1 MTRAELDAL
10 SREELIAVVLA
21 QAEQI
26 AALQATLA
34 RLQSDSAALRLKL
47 EKDQPPPTTSRNS
60 SKPPSRDQKSDIPES
75 HAKRKHGPPAGHAK
89 HERKFVAEPDHVVE
103 VKAERC
109 SRCAAD
115 LHSQAGELIDVNQIT
130 EVPPA
135 QAEVIEVRQYAV
147 TCPEC
152 GQTEISQ
159 PPAGLEMTRSF
170 GARLESLVIYY
181 RQEQHMSYQRTQ
193 TALWNLHGVAISQ
206 GGIDQI
212 MQRAGQQAVAATP
225 PLQQAVQES
234 AVVNSD
240 ETSARVDGRNWWEW
254 VFCTVTAILHVIK
267 PSRGADVI
275 RAVMGTH
282 RAEVWGSDCWSAQL
296 KAPAQCWQLCLA
308 HQLRNLQAVV
318 ERYPKLFWAQA
329 MQALFRY
336 AIHVHHQRDQWSAA
350 QFAAQ
355 VARIVTLCDWLLAR
369 PVTPM
374 AARRLQK
381 RYRKHRQHL
390 FVFLERTDVAPT
402 NNLSERALRAS
413 VVHRKVLGGFRSQW
427 GAEAYAALAS
437 IIDTAALKGTKAFE
451 SLQTL
456 LGPPALPL
464 PAPRE

>member
-1 MTRAELDAL
+1 MIRAELEAL
-10 SREELIAVVLA
+10 SREELIAMVLA
-21 QAEQI
+21 QAEQLG
-26 AALQATLA
+26 AVQATLA
-34 RLQSDSAALRLKL
+34 QLQADYAALRLKF
-47 EKDQPPPTTSRNS
+47 EKDQRPPTTSRNS
-60 SKPPSRDQKSDIPES
+60 SQPSSRDQKVNQAEAR
-75 HAKRKHGPPAGHAK
+75 AKRKHGPPAGHVK
-89 HERKFVAEPDHVVE
+89 HERKFVAEPDHVV
-103 VKAERC
+103 VLKPA
-109 SRCAAD
+109 RCACCATD
-115 LHSQAGELIDVNQIT
+115 LQGQAGELVDVNQIT

-147 TCPEC
+147 TCPAC
-152 GQTEISQ
+152 GQTALAQ
-159 PPAGLEMTRSF
+159 PPAGLEMSRSF

-181 RQEQHMSYQRTQ
+181 RQEQHLSYERTQ
-193 TALWNLHGVAISQ
+193 TALWNLHGVTISQ

-212 MQRAGQQAVAATP
+212 MQRAGQQAVAATE
-225 PLQQAVQES
+225 PLQQAVQAS

-254 VFCTVTAILHVIK
+254 VFCAATAVLHVIK

-275 RAVMGTH
+275 EAVMGTH
-282 RAEVWGSDCWSAQL
+282 CAEVWGSDCWSAQL
-296 KAPAQCWQLCLA
+296 KAPAQGWQLCLA

-318 ERYPKLFWAQA
+318 DRDPLLFWAQA

-336 AIHVHHQRDQWSAA
+336 AIHVHHQRDQLPAP

-355 VARIVTLCDWLLAR
+355 VARIAKLCDWLLAR
-369 PVTPM
+369 PVTQPE
-374 AARRLQK
+374 ALRLQK

-402 NNLSERALRAS
+402 NNVSERALRAS
-413 VVHRKVLGGFRSQW
+413 VVHRKVSGGFRSQW

-451 SLQTL
+451 ALQTL

-464 PAPRE
+464 PAPP

>member
-1 MTRAELDAL
+1 MIRAELDAL
-10 SREELIAVVLA
+10 SREALIVTVLA
-21 QAEQI
+21 QAEQLT
-26 AALQATLA
+26 ALQATLA
-34 RLQSDSAALRLKL
+34 QLQADYAALRLKF
-47 EKDQPPPTTSRNS
+47 EKDQSPPTTSRNS
-60 SKPPSRDQKSDIPES
+60 SQPPSRDQKSNQPES
-75 HAKRKHGPPAGHAK
+75 RVKRKHGPPVGHAK
-89 HERKFVAEPDHVVE
+89 HARKFVADPDHVVE
-103 VKAERC
+103 IKAKRC
-109 SRCAAD
+109 ACCAAD
-115 LHSQAGELIDVNQIT
+115 LQGQTGELVDVNQIT

-147 TCPEC
+147 TCPAC
-152 GQTEISQ
+152 GQSEIAQ

-170 GARLESLVIYY
+170 GARLEGLVIYY
-181 RQEQHMSYQRTQ
+181 RQEQHMSYERTQ

-212 MQRAGQQAVAATP
+212 MQRAGQQAVAATV
-225 PLQQAVQES
+225 PLQHTIQES

-254 VFCTVTAILHVIK
+254 VFCAATAVLHVIK

-275 RAVMGTH
+275 GAVMGPH
-282 RAEVWGSDCWSAQL
+282 GAEVWGSDCWSAQL
-296 KAPAQCWQLCLA
+296 KAPAQGWQLCLA

-318 ERYPKLFWAQA
+318 DRYPRLFWAQA
-329 MQALFRY
+329 LQALFRY
-336 AIHVHHQRDQWSAA
+336 AIHVHHQRDQLPAA

-355 VARIVTLCDWLLAR
+355 VARIAKLCDWLLAR
-369 PVTPM
+369 PVTQPE
-374 AARRLQK
+374 ALRLQQ

-402 NNLSERALRAS
+402 NNVSERALRAS

-451 SLQTL
+451 ALQTL
-456 LGPPALPL
+456 MGPPALPL
-464 PAPRE
+464 PVPS

>member
-1 MTRAELDAL
+1 MIRAELDGL
-10 SREELIAVVLA
+10 SREELIVLVLA

-34 RLQSDSAALRLKL
+34 QLQADYAALRLKF
-47 EKDQPPPTTSRNS
+47 EKDQPAPTTSRNS
-60 SKPPSRDQKSDIPES
+60 SQPPSRDQKSNISEPR
-75 HAKRKHGPPAGHAK
+75 AKRKHGPPAGHAR
-89 HERKFVAEPDHVVE
+89 HVRKLVAEPDHVVE
-103 VKAERC
+103 VKAAQC
-109 SRCAAD
+109 SRCASD
-115 LHSQAGELIDVNQIT
+115 LHSEAGELVAVNQIT

-135 QAEVIEVRQYAV
+135 QAAVIEVRQYAV

-152 GQTEISQ
+152 GQTEMAQ

-170 GARLESLVIYY
+170 GARLEGLVVYY
-181 RQEQHMSYQRTQ
+181 RQEQHMSYERTQ

-206 GGIDQI
+206 GGIDRI
-212 MQRAGQQAVAATP
+212 MQRAGQQAVAAGQ

-254 VFCTVTAILHVIK
+254 VFCTATAILHIIK

-275 RAVMGTH
+275 QAVMGTH
-282 RAEVWGSDCWSAQL
+282 CAEVWGSDCWSAQL
-296 KAPAQCWQLCLA
+296 KARAQGWQLCLA
-308 HQLRNLQAVV
+308 HQLRNLQAVLD
-318 ERYPKLFWAQA
+318 RYPGLFWAQA

-336 AIHVHHQRDQWSAA
+336 AIHVHHQRDQLPAA

-355 VARIVTLCDWLLAR
+355 VARIAKLCDWLLAR
-369 PVTPM
+369 PVTQPE
-374 AARRLQK
+374 ALRLQQ

-402 NNLSERALRAS
+402 NNVSERALRCS
-413 VVHRKVLGGFRSQW
+413 VVHRKVSGGFRSQW

-451 SLQTL
+451 ALQTL

-464 PAPRE
+464 PAPP

>member
-1 MTRAELDAL
+1 MIRAELDAL
-10 SREELIAVVLA
+10 SREALIVTVLA
-21 QAEQI
+21 QAEQLT
-26 AALQATLA
+26 ALQATLA
-34 RLQSDSAALRLKL
+34 QLQADYAALRLKF
-47 EKDQPPPTTSRNS
+47 EKDQSPPTTSRNS
-60 SKPPSRDQKSDIPES
+60 SQPPSRDQKSNQPES
-75 HAKRKHGPPAGHAK
+75 RVKRKHGPPVGHAK
-89 HERKFVAEPDHVVE
+89 HARKFVADPDHVVE
-103 VKAERC
+103 ITAERC
-109 SRCAAD
+109 ACCAAD
-115 LHSQAGELIDVNQIT
+115 LQGQTGELVDVNQIT

-152 GQTEISQ
+152 GQTEIAQ

-170 GARLESLVIYY
+170 GARLEGLVIYY
-181 RQEQHMSYQRTQ
+181 RQEQHMSYERTQ

-212 MQRAGQQAVAATP
+212 MQRAGQQAVAATV
-225 PLQQAVQES
+225 PLQHTIQES

-254 VFCTVTAILHVIK
+254 VFCAATAVLHVIK

-275 RAVMGTH
+275 GAVMGPH
-282 RAEVWGSDCWSAQL
+282 DAEVWGSDCWSAQL
-296 KAPAQCWQLCLA
+296 KAPAQGWQLCLA

-318 ERYPKLFWAQA
+318 DRYPRLFWAQA
-329 MQALFRY
+329 LQALFRY
-336 AIHVHHQRDQWSAA
+336 AIHVHHQRDQLPAA

-355 VARIVTLCDWLLAR
+355 VARIAKLCDWLLVR
-369 PVTPM
+369 PVTQPE
-374 AARRLQK
+374 ALRLQQ

-402 NNLSERALRAS
+402 NNVSERALRAS

-451 SLQTL
+451 ALQTL
-456 LGPPALPL
+456 MGPPALPL
-464 PAPRE
+464 PVPS

>member
-1 MTRAELDAL
+1 MIRAELDAL
-10 SREELIAVVLA
+10 SREELIVTVLA
-21 QAEQI
+21 QAEQLT
-26 AALQATLA
+26 ALQATLA
-34 RLQSDSAALRLKL
+34 QLQADYAALRLKF
-47 EKDQPPPTTSRNS
+47 EKDQSPPTTSRNS
-60 SKPPSRDQKSDIPES
+60 SQPPSRDQKSNQPES
-75 HAKRKHGPPAGHAK
+75 RVKRKHGPPVGHAK
-89 HERKFVAEPDHVVE
+89 HTRKFVADPDHVVE
-103 VKAERC
+103 IKAEQC
-109 SRCAAD
+109 AGCAAD
-115 LHSQAGELIDVNQIT
+115 LHGQTGELVDVNQIT

-147 TCPEC
+147 TCPAC
-152 GQTEISQ
+152 GHTEIAQ

-170 GARLESLVIYY
+170 GARLEGLVVYY
-181 RQEQHMSYQRTQ
+181 RQEQHMSYERTQ

-212 MQRAGQQAVAATP
+212 MQRAGQQAVAAMV
-225 PLQQAVQES
+225 PLQQTIQES

-254 VFCTVTAILHVIK
+254 VFCAATAVLHVIK

-275 RAVMGTH
+275 EAVMGPH
-282 RAEVWGSDCWSAQL
+282 CAEVWGSDCWSAQL
-296 KAPAQCWQLCLA
+296 KAPAQGWQLCLA

-318 ERYPKLFWAQA
+318 DRYPRLFWAQA
-329 MQALFRY
+329 LQALFRY
-336 AIHVHHQRDQWSAA
+336 AIHVHHQRDQLPAA

-355 VARIVTLCDWLLAR
+355 VARIAKLCDWLLAR
-369 PVTPM
+369 PVTQPE
-374 AARRLQK
+374 ARRLQQ

-402 NNLSERALRAS
+402 NNVSERALRAS

-451 SLQTL
+451 ALQTL
-456 LGPPALPL
+456 MGPPALPL
-464 PAPRE
+464 PVPS

>member
-1 MTRAELDAL
+1 MIRAELDAL
-10 SREELIAVVLA
+10 SREALIVTVLA
-21 QAEQI
+21 QAEQLT
-26 AALQATLA
+26 ALQATLA
-34 RLQSDSAALRLKL
+34 QLQADYAALRLKF
-47 EKDQPPPTTSRNS
+47 EKDQSPPTTSRNS
-60 SKPPSRDQKSDIPES
+60 SQPPSRDQKSNQPES
-75 HAKRKHGPPAGHAK
+75 RVKRKHGPPVGHAK
-89 HERKFVAEPDHVVE
+89 HARKFVADPDHVVE
-103 VKAERC
+103 IKAERC
-109 SRCAAD
+109 ACCAAD
-115 LHSQAGELIDVNQIT
+115 LHGQTGALVDVNQIT

-152 GQTEISQ
+152 GQTEIAQ

-170 GARLESLVIYY
+170 GARLEGLVIYY
-181 RQEQHMSYQRTQ
+181 RQEQHLSYERTQ

-212 MQRAGQQAVAATP
+212 MQRAGQQAVAATV
-225 PLQQAVQES
+225 PLQHTIQES

-254 VFCTVTAILHVIK
+254 VFSAATAVLHVIK

-275 RAVMGTH
+275 GAVMGPH
-282 RAEVWGSDCWSAQL
+282 GAEVWGSDCWSAQL
-296 KAPAQCWQLCLA
+296 KAPTQGWQLCLA

-318 ERYPKLFWAQA
+318 DRYPRLFWAQA
-329 MQALFRY
+329 LQALFRY
-336 AIHVHHQRDQWSAA
+336 AIHVHHQRDQLPAA

-355 VARIVTLCDWLLAR
+355 VARIAKLCDWLLAR
-369 PVTPM
+369 PVTQPE
-374 AARRLQK
+374 ALRLQQC
-381 RYRKHRQHL
+381 YRKHRQHL

-402 NNLSERALRAS
+402 NNVSERALRAS

-451 SLQTL
+451 ALQTL
-456 LGPPALPL
+456 MGPPALPL
-464 PAPRE
+464 PVPS